1 MSATPSLRLIAAN
14 LLTAALYGLLAHAC
28 LTLATLGPHISPV
41 WLPAGL
47 GLAALVIAGPR
58 LLPGLWLGQAA
69 ITLSAGAPWYVAGLI
84 GVCGAAAAW
93 CGAWLTHRFL
103 PEGFSGSPRA
113 PFRFLAIAY
122 GCSALAGL
130 SGPLVLQLAGQIP
143 PGALDSA
150 IIVWWLGDALGV
162 VVLAPALLAW
172 REAAAAEHFVE
183 GRGLDTL
190 AVAAVALLLALVT
203 FVGGRFFLP
212 SAHLQAALLLPLMM
226 WLTVRSHPAVPLSVN
241 VVAVTA
247 LVYGATGSLGPLLG
261 DSLLDRSY
269 ALHGFVILASVTLL
283 VLAAHVH
290 RTRQIA
296 AAAQAGEERFRRLT
310 TLSSDWYWE
319 QDAEL
324 RFTAF
329 EGPVFGNP
337 ATEPPLL
344 LGKRRWELPG
354 VTPYGT
360 TWEAHRA
367 DLAAR
372 RTFVGLILRHALADG
387 GATYYTVS
395 GEPVFDRRG
404 AFAGY
409 RGVGKDVTAEIES
422 REALAASERRFH
434 EVADATFEGLLIHD
448 YGRVV
453 FVNQALAEQ
462 LARREDDIVGCSILD
477 FIPAEEH
484 SRLLGEMTQDQEF
497 KHFETVALRA
507 GGSRFP
513 VEVFGKPFV
522 FQGKPMRIVAVRDI
536 AERRAAEKALAAQAA
551 FLRIL
556 LDTIPSPVFY
566 KNRDGRYLGYNQSF
580 ADTFGI
586 GLQDYIGKT
595 VFDIAPPE
603 LAAQYKAA
611 DDKLFAN
618 PATQIYEAQIATA
631 QGRRDVMFH
640 KAVFTDAAG
649 NSSGLIGIILDIT
662 ERKRSEDRLRRFQ
675 ELSPAAF
682 AMLDTNG
689 KLMYLNPAAVE
700 LFGYSRAEAPTLDAW
715 WRLVYPD
722 PDYRETQ
729 RSAWFAALER
739 TLQEGRSTLRFK
751 SRMRCRDGRVKTVAT
766 LTSVG
771 EDEVFVVF
779 TDLSEYLDGAP
790 E

>member
-1 MSATPSLRLIAAN
+1 MSATSSLRLIAAN
-14 LLTAALYGLLAHAC
+14 LLAAVLYGLLAHAC
-28 LTLATLGPHISPV
+28 LTLATLGPYISPV

-47 GLAALVIAGPR
+47 GFAALVIVGPR

-69 ITLSAGAPWYVAGLI
+69 ITLSAGAPWYVAGLVGI
-84 GVCGAAAAW
+84 CGAAAAW
-93 CGAWLTHRFL
+93 GGAWLTRRFL
-103 PEGFSGSPRA
+103 PEGFSGSPQA

-130 SGPLVLQLAGQIP
+130 SGPLVLRLAGLMP
-143 PGALDSA
+143 PGMLDSA

-172 REAAAAEHFVE
+172 REAAAEHFVE

-190 AVAAVALLLALVT
+190 AVAAAALLLALAT
-203 FVGGRFFLP
+203 FVGGHFFLP

-247 LVYGATGSLGPLLG
+247 LVHGATGSLGPLLG
-261 DSLLDRSY
+261 DSLIDRAY
-269 ALHGFVILASVTLL
+269 ALHGFVMLASVTLL
-283 VLAAHVH
+283 FLAAHVH

-360 TWEAHRA
+360 TWDAHRA

-372 RTFVGLILRHALADG
+372 RTFVGLVLRHALADG
-387 GATYYTVS
+387 GVTYYTVS
-395 GEPVFDRRG
+395 GEPVFDRHG
-404 AFAGY
+404 HFTGY
-409 RGVGKDVTAEIES
+409 RGVGKDVTAEIQS

-448 YGRVV
+448 YGRIV

-462 LARREDDIVGCSILD
+462 LARREDDIVGRSILD
-477 FIPAEEH
+477 FMPPEEH
-484 SRLLGEMTQDQEF
+484 ARVLGEMAQNQEF

-507 GGSRFP
+507 GGGRLP
-513 VEVFGKPFV
+513 VEIFGKPFV

-536 AERRAAEKALAAQAA
+536 AERRAAEDALAAQAS
-551 FLRIL
+551 FQRTL

-566 KNRDGRYLGYNQSF
+566 KSREGRYLGYNRSF
-580 ADTFGI
+580 AETFGI
-586 GLQDYIGKT
+586 GPQDYVGKT
-595 VFDIAPPE
+595 VYDIAPPD

-631 QGRRDVMFH
+631 HGRRDVVFH

-682 AMLDTNG
+682 AILDTNG
-689 KLMYLNPAAVE
+689 KVMYLNPAAVE
-700 LFGYSRAEAPTLDAW
+700 LFGHGRTEAPTLDAW

-722 PDYRETQ
+722 PAYRESQ
-729 RSAWFAALER
+729 RNAWFAALER
-739 TLQEGRSTLRFK
+739 TLQEGRSTMRFK
-751 SRMRCRDGRVKTVAT
+751 SRMRCRDGRMRTVAT

-779 TDLSEYLDGAP
+779 TDLTEYLEGMP